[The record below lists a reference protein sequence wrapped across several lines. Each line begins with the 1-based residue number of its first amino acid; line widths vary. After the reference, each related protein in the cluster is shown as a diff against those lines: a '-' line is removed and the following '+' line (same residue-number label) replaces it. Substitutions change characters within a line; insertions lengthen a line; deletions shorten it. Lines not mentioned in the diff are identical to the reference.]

1 MWGAYAF
8 ADGEDEDFDIT
19 NFDYVAADRKFDLTE
34 RSVFLGESK
43 HDRFLGRDHVWSG
56 GGDLKYCLK

>member
-34 RSVFLGESK
+34 TVRFPGRAQTRSF
-43 HDRFLGRDHVWSG
+43 SG
-56 GGDLKYCLK
+56 SRPCMERRR

>member
-1 MWGAYAF
+1 MRAYASG
-8 ADGEDEDFDIT
+8 DCEDEDLDIT

-43 HDRFLGRDHVWSG
+43 HGRFLGPDQVWDG
-56 GGDLKYCLK
+56 GGDLKYFWSR